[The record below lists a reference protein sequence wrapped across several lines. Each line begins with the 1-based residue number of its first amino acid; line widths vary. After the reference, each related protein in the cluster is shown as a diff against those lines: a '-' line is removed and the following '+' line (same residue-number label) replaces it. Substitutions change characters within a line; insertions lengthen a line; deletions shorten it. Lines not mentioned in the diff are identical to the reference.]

1 MLLPLRFL
9 LMLLLLLRLVC
20 TFQLTAAVHLLC
32 STRTHTAGQ
41 NGSSSHANASGS
53 SPNVQSSTTGDRRV
67 RSQDDYHYEYV
78 SPDAVAHNGCA
89 NDSSAARSAHPSGSE
104 VSRVRKRSLEERTLQ
119 ATAEAEALTRC
130 VSFEALGGVAKWD
143 ESHLEAIALTAERD
157 AGFGFS
163 VCALC
168 TGAAAGGECG
178 DREPAAQAVVVRSL
192 VPRGVAHR
200 DGRLKPG
207 DRLLAINGQPLDRDA
222 PLECALLQLRLADI
236 PNGGGAL
243 PSRRSLQLLVAKP
256 CRLQPSLVHSPFD
269 GSF

>member
-1 MLLPLRFL
+1 
-9 LMLLLLLRLVC
+9 MLLLLLFLLLLPLLLLVC
-20 TFQLTAAVHLLC
+20 TFQLTAAVHILC

-41 NGSSSHANASGS
+41 NGSSHANASGS
-53 SPNVQSSTTGDRRV
+53 SPNVLSSTTGDHRV
-67 RSQDDYHYEYV
+67 RSQDDYQYEYV
-78 SPDAVAHNGCA
+78 SPQAVAHNGCA

-104 VSRVRKRSLEERTLQ
+104 ASRVRKRSLEERTLQ

-178 DREPAAQAVVVRSL
+178 DREPAAQVVVVRSL

-236 PNGGGAL
+236 PNGGGGAL

-256 CRLQPSLVHSPFD
+256 CRLQPSLVHSSFD